1 MIVVLSVLFASFV
14 LHARAHAQEG
24 DPTSASSPTEI
35 ARAEFERGVEHAT
48 RGEWSEARTRFEA
61 SLRAVP
67 RVATAFNLVLA
78 LDRLGDHA
86 RLVEVAN
93 VFDSLARAARYDTQ
107 RRRVHELRLA
117 AVRALRSNALDSES
131 VSATDT
137 GSAVVA
143 AVVTDAALVQDSE
156 SGSVTDSD
164 AVTDSDSVA
173 ESDSAADSVSVTDSD
188 SDSVSVTDSDSVSV
202 TDADSVSVTD
212 SDSVSV
218 TDSDSV
224 SVTDSDSVSVTGSDS
239 VSVTGSDTISD
250 TISIRD
256 TVSVADPTLEVPAT
270 STHERIPVRRARFA
284 LASFGAAALVA
295 SLASTSVAIVA
306 ARDLDVADP
315 QATGFV
321 DDALR
326 YRRLRAAAS
335 HAAWVGALPL
345 AAALAFQHVR
355 SPFVRWILR
364 GLGAGLAIVGGALA
378 ISAPRRLGDTTLTGP
393 RRAVGASLLGL
404 GVPLLSFAWGAS

>member
-1 MIVVLSVLFASFV
+1 VVLSALFASSV
-14 LHARAHAQEG
+14 LHTRAHAQEG
-24 DPTSASSPTEI
+24 DPTAASSPTEI

-48 RGEWSEARTRFEA
+48 RGEWSEARARFEA

-117 AVRALRSNALDSES
+117 AVRALQSNALDSES

-137 GSAVVA
+137 DDSTVVA
-143 AVVTDAALVQDSE
+143 A
-156 SGSVTDSD
+156 SVTDPASVPDLESD
-164 AVTDSDSVA
+164 SVTDSDSVA
-173 ESDSAADSVSVTDSD
+173 EADSD
-188 SDSVSVTDSDSVSV
+188 S
-202 TDADSVSVTD
+202 DSVSVTD

-224 SVTDSDSVSVTGSDS
+224 SVTDSDSVSVTDSATVSVTSSDTVSITGS
-239 VSVTGSDTISD
+239 VSVTH
-250 TISIRD
+250 
-256 TVSVADPTLEVPAT
+256 PTTEIIEAPAT
-270 STHERIPVRRARFA
+270 STHERIPLRRARFA

>member
-1 MIVVLSVLFASFV
+1 MAAS
-14 LHARAHAQEG
+14 
-24 DPTSASSPTEI
+24 PPTEI

-61 SLRAVP
+61 SLRAVA

-107 RRRVHELRLA
+107 RRRVRELRLA

-137 GSAVVA
+137 DDSTVVA
-143 AVVTDAALVQDSE
+143 ASVPDLESDS
-156 SGSVTDSD
+156 
-164 AVTDSDSVA
+164 VTDSDSVA
-173 ESDSAADSVSVTDSD
+173 EADSVAD

-202 TDADSVSVTD
+202 TDSDSVPVTD

-224 SVTDSDSVSVTGSDS
+224 SVTDSDSVSVTGSDTVSITGS
-239 VSVTGSDTISD
+239 VSVTH
-250 TISIRD
+250 
-256 TVSVADPTLEVPAT
+256 PTTEIIEAPAT
-270 STHERIPVRRARFA
+270 STHERIPLRRARFA
-284 LASFGAAALVA
+284 LVSFGAAALVA

-355 SPFVRWILR
+355 SPLVRWILR

>member
-1 MIVVLSVLFASFV
+1 VVLSVLFASSV

-86 RLVEVAN
+86 RLVEVAS

-131 VSATDT
+131 VSVTDT

-173 ESDSAADSVSVTDSD
+173 ESDSAADSI
-188 SDSVSVTDSDSVSV
+188 
-202 TDADSVSVTD
+202 
-212 SDSVSV
+212 SV

-239 VSVTGSDTISD
+239 VSVTDSDSVSVTGSDSVSVTDSDSVSVTDSDSVSVTGSD

-256 TVSVADPTLEVPAT
+256 TVSVADPTLEAPAT
-270 STHERIPVRRARFA
+270 STHERIPLRRARFA

-295 SLASTSVAIVA
+295 SLASSSVAIVA
-306 ARDLDVADP
+306 SRDLDVADP

-345 AAALAFQHVR
+345 AATLAFQHVR
-355 SPFVRWILR
+355 SPVARWLLR

-404 GVPLLSFAWGAS
+404 GVPLLSFALGAS